1 MTLGKKL
8 GWCFAGTSAL
18 TAVLGVCAWMSISAI
33 SNQIDQSVRVIAKKV
48 ILANDLQYSMLTM
61 RFSERGLLLFG
72 SIDVTEK
79 VALNVKLL
87 DTSKKKI
94 ADDISQIRP
103 LLQTDNEKNLLDA
116 AQSNADQWEQQ
127 QLQVYALASAHNY
140 HDAIQMDADKV
151 VPPGTLAT
159 KAMQGLSAEQ
169 QVFYDQAVQHAD
181 AIATTSRVLVS
192 ICLMLSLGLGMVAA
206 WILRKSTRELTAIA
220 REMGDGAD
228 QVASSADQVAT
239 SSQNLA
245 QGSSQQAASLEET
258 SSSSEEINSMA
269 RKNAA
274 NSESM
279 SALVG
284 QSQQMFTHANQELD
298 EMILSMNEINQSSA
312 KISKI
317 IKVIDDIAFQTNIL
331 ALNAAVEAARAGEA
345 GMGFAV
351 VAEEVRNLAQRS
363 AQAASDTSSLI
374 EESITKSNGG
384 KQKVDRVAEAIRTI
398 TEDSGKI
405 KTLVDEVTL
414 GSSEQTRGLDQIS
427 KAINQME
434 QVTQSTA
441 AAAEQG
447 AAAAQELDTQSVS
460 LKQAVAHLNAIIVGG
475 SSDSARDTVSGQ
487 EPSGSVRNLLRR
499 FRPAA

>member
-1 MTLGKKL
+1 
-8 GWCFAGTSAL
+8 
-18 TAVLGVCAWMSISAI
+18 
-33 SNQIDQSVRVIAKKV
+33 
-48 ILANDLQYSMLTM
+48 LQT
-61 RFSERGLLLFG
+61 
-72 SIDVTEK
+72 DKEK
-79 VALNVKLL
+79 ELL
-87 DTSKKKI
+87 DT
-94 ADDISQIRP
+94 A
-103 LLQTDNEKNLLDA
+103 E
-116 AQSNADQWEQQ
+116 SNANKWEQE
-127 QLQVYALASAHNY
+127 QLQVYALASAHQF
-140 HDAIQMDADKV
+140 HEAIQMDADKV

-159 KAMQGLSAEQ
+159 KAMQNLEDQ
-169 QVFYDQAVQHAD
+169 QEVFYDQAVQHAD
-181 AIATTSRVLVS
+181 SVATNSRIMVS
-192 ICLMLSLGLGMVAA
+192 ICLLLSLSLGLVAA
-206 WILRKSTRELTAIA
+206 WILRKATRELTAIA
-220 REMGDGAD
+220 GEMENGAM
-228 QVASSADQVAT
+228 QVASSADQVAS

-279 SALVG
+279 STLVD
-284 QSQQMFTHANQELD
+284 QSQEMFTRANRELD
-298 EMILSMNEINQSSA
+298 EMIVSMDEINQSSA

-374 EESITKSNGG
+374 AESITKSNGG
-384 KQKVDRVAEAIRTI
+384 KQKVDRVAEAIRNI

-405 KTLVDEVTL
+405 KALVDEVTQ
-414 GSSEQTRGLDQIS
+414 GSTEQTRGLDQIT

-447 AAAAQELDTQSVS
+447 AAAAEELDTQSTS
-460 LKQAVAHLNAIIVGG
+460 LKNAVAQLNSMIVGG
-475 SSDSARDTVSGQ
+475 N
-487 EPSGSVRNLLRR
+487 SGSVREQGGRALGFLQRL
-499 FRPAA
+499 RPAALAH

>member
-1 MTLGKKL
+1 
-8 GWCFAGTSAL
+8 
-18 TAVLGVCAWMSISAI
+18 
-33 SNQIDQSVRVIAKKV
+33 
-48 ILANDLQYSMLTM
+48 
-61 RFSERGLLLFG
+61 
-72 SIDVTEK
+72 
-79 VALNVKLL
+79 
-87 DTSKKKI
+87 
-94 ADDISQIRP
+94 
-103 LLQTDNEKNLLDA
+103 
-116 AQSNADQWEQQ
+116 
-127 QLQVYALASAHNY
+127 
-140 HDAIQMDADKV
+140 
-151 VPPGTLAT
+151 
-159 KAMQGLSAEQ
+159 
-169 QVFYDQAVQHAD
+169 
-181 AIATTSRVLVS
+181 
-192 ICLMLSLGLGMVAA
+192 
-206 WILRKSTRELTAIA
+206 
-220 REMGDGAD
+220 
-228 QVASSADQVAT
+228 
-239 SSQNLA
+239 
-245 QGSSQQAASLEET
+245 
-258 SSSSEEINSMA
+258 
-269 RKNAA
+269 
-274 NSESM
+274 
-279 SALVG
+279 
-284 QSQQMFTHANQELD
+284 
-298 EMILSMNEINQSSA
+298 
-312 KISKI
+312 
-317 IKVIDDIAFQTNIL
+317 
-331 ALNAAVEAARAGEA
+331 
-345 GMGFAV
+345 MGFAV